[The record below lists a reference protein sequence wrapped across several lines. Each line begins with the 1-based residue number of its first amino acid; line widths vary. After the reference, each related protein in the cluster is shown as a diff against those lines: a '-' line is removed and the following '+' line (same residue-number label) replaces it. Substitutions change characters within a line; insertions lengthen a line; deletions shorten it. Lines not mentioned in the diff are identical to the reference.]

1 MTTTRSTRS
10 QRKTELRKKNVG
22 IGVHNIEIDPD
33 KVAKKGKKITFD
45 DDYVASDYESS
56 SDLEEKKEIE
66 TNHSGEESSDDEI
79 EQVDNSLAKIHAMEQ
94 RAAESKSRRE
104 EYATV
109 NKRKR
114 KAKAKDEKPDIK
126 ATDIDSDDELDED
139 FLSMVDSDRK
149 SEAKAKK
156 QLKVLAKE
164 GIIGKHTTFVSDG
177 DNLDAPGSINS
188 PIQADHNI
196 DIVVLPGLNFDDDA
210 DSNAVKYQQ
219 DVALSASLGTQPSTT
234 AISLCRGRI
243 ENFQS
248 EEQGLEVKRSRKM
261 KYNLSKGR
269 ASINFK
275 VRC

>member
-22 IGVHNIEIDPD
+22 IGVDNIEIDPD
-33 KVAKKGKKITFD
+33 KVAKKGKKITFV
-45 DDYVASDYESS
+45 DDYVASEYESS
-56 SDLEEKKEIE
+56 SELEEQKEIK
-66 TNHSGEESSDDEI
+66 TNHSDEESSDDEI

-104 EYATV
+104 EYAIV

-114 KAKAKDEKPDIK
+114 KAKVEKPGTK
-126 ATDIDSDDELDED
+126 ATDIDSEDELDED

-177 DNLDAPGSINS
+177 DQLDAPGSINA

-248 EEQGLEVKRSRKM
+248 EEQGFEVKRSRKM

>member
-210 DSNAVKYQQ
+210 DSNAVRYQQ
-219 DVALSASLGTQPSTT
+219 AVALSASLGTQPSTT
-234 AISLCRGRI
+234 AMSLCRGRI

-248 EEQGLEVKRSRKM
+248 EEQGFEVKRSRKM

-269 ASINFK
+269 ASTNFK

>member
-10 QRKTELRKKNVG
+10 QRKIELRKKNVG
-22 IGVHNIEIDPD
+22 IGVDNIEIDPD

-56 SDLEEKKEIE
+56 SELEEKKEIK
-66 TNHSGEESSDDEI
+66 TNRSDEESSDDEI

-104 EYATV
+104 EYAIV

-114 KAKAKDEKPDIK
+114 KAKVDKPDAK
-126 ATDIDSDDELDED
+126 ATDIDSEDELDED

-177 DNLDAPGSINS
+177 DQLDAPGSINA

-210 DSNAVKYQQ
+210 DSNAVRYQQ

-234 AISLCRGRI
+234 AMSLCRGRI

-248 EEQGLEVKRSRKM
+248 EEQGFEVKRSRKM

-269 ASINFK
+269 ASMNFK

>member
-22 IGVHNIEIDPD
+22 IGVDNIEIDPD
-33 KVAKKGKKITFD
+33 KVAKRGKKITFD

-56 SDLEEKKEIE
+56 SEPEEKKEIK
-66 TNHSGEESSDDEI
+66 TNNSDEESSDDEI
-79 EQVDNSLAKIHAMEQ
+79 EQVDNSLAKMQAMEQ

-104 EYATV
+104 EYAIV

-114 KAKAKDEKPDIK
+114 KAKVEKPDIE
-126 ATDIDSDDELDED
+126 AADIDSDDELDED

-164 GIIGKHTTFVSDG
+164 GTIGKHTTFVSDG
-177 DNLDAPGSINS
+177 DDLDAPGSINA

-210 DSNAVKYQQ
+210 DSNAVRYQQ
-219 DVALSASLGTQPSTT
+219 DVALSASLGTQPSAT
-234 AISLCRGRI
+234 AMGLCRGRI

-248 EEQGLEVKRSRKM
+248 EEQGFEVKRSRKM

-269 ASINFK
+269 ASMNFK

>member
-10 QRKTELRKKNVG
+10 QRKIELRKKNVG
-22 IGVHNIEIDPD
+22 IGVDNIEIDPD

-56 SDLEEKKEIE
+56 SELEEKKEIK
-66 TNHSGEESSDDEI
+66 TNRSDEESSDDEI

-104 EYATV
+104 EYAIV

-114 KAKAKDEKPDIK
+114 KAKVDKPDDK
-126 ATDIDSDDELDED
+126 ATDIDSEDELDED

-177 DNLDAPGSINS
+177 DQLDAPGSINA

-210 DSNAVKYQQ
+210 DSNAVRYQQ

-234 AISLCRGRI
+234 AMSLCRGRI

-248 EEQGLEVKRSRKM
+248 EEQGFEVKRSRKM

-269 ASINFK
+269 ASMNFK